1 MSASSEEERDSF
13 DAEAY
18 LKDFYAGKIDRYT
31 RVPLFVKFTSQF
43 SDGSIEMLDVGGG
56 PCIIPLIITARKV
69 TRYIHAD
76 YAQNNRTA
84 VERWWKK
91 DPTGFDWRENV
102 RYVLKLEGSS
112 GTDEEVREREEL
124 MRRVLCDVVH
134 CDVLSDHVIPPGFGG
149 PYDVVSCIS
158 CLDCVCSSLQSLSAA
173 IDRLSRLVKGGGY
186 LMLESSTVCENHSSS
201 DAERKRMDEKVGE
214 VIRQEAGYYAGDK
227 DIGGFKYKGFFYEHI
242 STYVKMME
250 SCGFTVVEQ
259 MEYIYDDPSI
269 NYTDHV
275 GVLIGQKMYT
285 SA

>member
-1 MSASSEEERDSF
+1 MSSSSEEEYDSF
-13 DAEAY
+13 DADAY
-18 LKDFYAGKIDRYT
+18 LKDFYVGTIARYH
-31 RVPLFVKFTSQF
+31 RVPLSVKFISQF
-43 SDGSIEMLDVGGG
+43 ADGSIEMLDVGGG
-56 PCIIPLIITARKV
+56 PCIIPLIIAARKA
-69 TRYIHAD
+69 TRYVHAD

-91 DPTGFDWRENV
+91 DPTGFDWRENI

-112 GTDEEVREREEL
+112 GTDEEVMEREEL
-124 MRRVLCDVVH
+124 MRRVLCDVIY
-134 CDVLSDHVIPPGFGG
+134 CDVLSDDIIPPGFEG

-158 CLDCVCSSLQSLSAA
+158 CLECVCSSLQSLSAA
-173 IDRLSRLVKGGGY
+173 IGRLSHLVKGGGY
-186 LMLESSTVCENHSSS
+186 LILENSTVCENHISS
-201 DAERKRMDEKVGE
+201 DAERKRMDETVGE

-250 SCGFTVVEQ
+250 SCGFTIVQ
-259 MEYIYDDPSI
+259 QKEYIYDDPSI

-275 GVLIGQKMYT
+275 GVLIGKKTHT